1 MFVDLRAFLF
11 DSFFDLQIVLSL
23 KALGIDD
30 LIHFDFLDPPATDSL
45 IQALQLLYALGAL
58 NELGQLT
65 KIGRQMS
72 QLPGN
77 PQLTKMI
84 LKGGDFGC
92 VEECVIIASM
102 LEVANSVFYRPKDK
116 QLQADSSR

>member
-1 MFVDLRAFLF
+1 M
-11 DSFFDLQIVLSL
+11 LSL

-30 LIHFDFLDPPATDSL
+30 LLHFDFLDPPATDSL
-45 IQALQLLYALGAL
+45 IQALQLLYAIGAL
-58 NELGQLT
+58 NEVGLLT

-84 LKGGDFGC
+84 LKSGDFEC
-92 VEECVIIASM
+92 VEECLIIASM
-102 LEVANSVFYRPKDK
+102 LEVANSIFYRPRDK
-116 QLQADSSR
+116 QQQADNAR